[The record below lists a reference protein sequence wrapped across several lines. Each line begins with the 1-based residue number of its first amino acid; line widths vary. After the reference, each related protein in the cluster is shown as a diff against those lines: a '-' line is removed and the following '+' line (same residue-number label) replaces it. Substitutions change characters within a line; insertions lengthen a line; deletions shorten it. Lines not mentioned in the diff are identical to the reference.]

1 MTKQTAFNFSHR
13 FYGNSLCM
21 GLSQAFWKYASIF
34 IDNCGFPKQNIFS
47 LRLTKGHCASYHNI
61 TIHWAGEMQLQKKK
75 ANSSWTKQISHF
87 FVALVLFLF
96 MCMSGFS
103 FLATFLPTINSRSY
117 SFEKNWRARYV
128 RLSTRS
134 TRLCDTWVSVYVP
147 KILFDVGRARLCVVK
162 SFFLG
167 RLARV

>member
-21 GLSQAFWKYASIF
+21 GLSQTFWKYASIF

-75 ANSSWTKQISHF
+75 ANSSWTKQISNF
-87 FVALVLFLF
+87 FVALVLCAWVVFRFLRLF
-96 MCMSGFS
+96 YRQ
-103 FLATFLPTINSRSY
+103 LTLEVTALKT
-117 SFEKNWRARYV
+117 NWRARYV

-134 TRLCDTWVSVYVP
+134 TRLCDKWVSVYVP

>member
-1 MTKQTAFNFSHR
+1 MTKQTAFNSPHR

-21 GLSQAFWKYASIF
+21 GLSQTFWKYASIF

-75 ANSSWTKQISHF
+75 ANSSWTKQISNF

-117 SFEKNWRARYV
+117 SFENKLARAI
-128 RLSTRS
+128 RS
-134 TRLCDTWVSVYVP
+134 TFNSWYKTVRYMGQCLCAENTFWC
-147 KILFDVGRARLCVVK
+147 G
-162 SFFLG
+162 
-167 RLARV
+167 

>member
-75 ANSSWTKQISHF
+75 ANSSWTKQISNF
-87 FVALVLFLF
+87 FVALVLCAWVVFRFLRLF
-96 MCMSGFS
+96 YRQ
-103 FLATFLPTINSRSY
+103 LTLEVTALKI
-117 SFEKNWRARYV
+117 NWRARYV

>member
-21 GLSQAFWKYASIF
+21 GLSQTFWKYASIF

-47 LRLTKGHCASYHNI
+47 LRLTKGHCTSYHNI

-75 ANSSWTKQISHF
+75 ANSSWTKQISNF
-87 FVALVLFLF
+87 FVALVLCAWVVFRFLRLF
-96 MCMSGFS
+96 YRQ
-103 FLATFLPTINSRSY
+103 LTLEVTALKI
-117 SFEKNWRARYV
+117 NWRARYV

-134 TRLCDTWVSVYVP
+134 TRLCDTWVSVCVP
-147 KILFDVGRARLCVVK
+147 KILFDVGRARLWVVK
-162 SFFLG
+162 SFF
-167 RLARV
+167 

>member
-21 GLSQAFWKYASIF
+21 GLSQTFWKYASIF

-75 ANSSWTKQISHF
+75 ANSSWTKQISNF
-87 FVALVLFLF
+87 FVALVLCAWVVFRFLRLF
-96 MCMSGFS
+96 YRQ
-103 FLATFLPTINSRSY
+103 LTLEVTALKI
-117 SFEKNWRARYV
+117 NWRARYV

-147 KILFDVGRARLCVVK
+147 KILFDVGRARLWVVK
-162 SFFLG
+162 SFF
-167 RLARV
+167 

>member
-21 GLSQAFWKYASIF
+21 GLSETFWKYASIF
-34 IDNCGFPKQNIFS
+34 IDNCGFPKQNIFA
-47 LRLTKGHCASYHNI
+47 LRLTRGRCASYHNI
-61 TIHWAGEMQLQKKK
+61 TIHWAGEMQLQKKR
-75 ANSSWTKQISHF
+75 QIR
-87 FVALVLFLF
+87 LEPNRYP
-96 MCMSGFS
+96 
-103 FLATFLPTINSRSY
+103 TFLLLLFYFCLCAWVVFCFLPLFYRQLTL
-117 SFEKNWRARYV
+117 EVTALKTNWRARYV
-128 RLSTRS
+128 RLLTRS

>member
-21 GLSQAFWKYASIF
+21 GLSQTFWKYASIF

-75 ANSSWTKQISHF
+75 ANSSWTKQISNF
-87 FVALVLFLF
+87 FVALVLCAWVVFRFLRLF
-96 MCMSGFS
+96 YRQ
-103 FLATFLPTINSRSY
+103 LTLEVTALKI
-117 SFEKNWRARYV
+117 NWRARYV

-134 TRLCDTWVSVYVP
+134 TRLCDKWVSVYVP

>member
-21 GLSQAFWKYASIF
+21 GLSQTFWKYASIF

-75 ANSSWTKQISHF
+75 ANSSWTKQISNF

-117 SFEKNWRARYV
+117 SFENK
-128 RLSTRS
+128 
-134 TRLCDTWVSVYVP
+134 
-147 KILFDVGRARLCVVK
+147 
-162 SFFLG
+162 
-167 RLARV
+167 LARDTFDFQLVVQDCAIHGSVFVCRKYFLMWVGQGFG